1 LMRGRSSL
9 VSVRASRYGVATPFF
24 GRAWRHPDVCETTI
38 ACHEAPPGRPRGQPV
53 RESRSRTV
61 PRIADQEMRLRQL
74 VDANV
79 AVGSEASLDDVLQKT
94 VEVAARLVV
103 ARYAALGVLDRTG
116 SHLER
121 LITTGM
127 DDATRTRIGDLPS
140 DHGVLRILL
149 REARPVRVAD
159 VTKEP
164 HFFGFPRGHPPMRT
178 FLGVPIFV
186 RGVVYGDLYLAE
198 KEVGEF
204 TEADEEIVTLLAA
217 QTGITIEKVQIHE
230 GAIHWIHQLEA
241 LDELTHSVLERRED
255 VSRLLEVVARRLREL
270 IRAREVFIC
279 VPAPSGGLRVAAA
292 DGGDGDSLIGYDVP
306 SESKLA
312 KVLAR
317 GKSERID
324 SVLVDPEVDQVI
336 ARRVGGVAALFVP
349 LVFHVR
355 TIGVVCALNKNGPD
369 PRFTD
374 DDVRLAEAFSTRA
387 ALAVHL
393 SERVARETVDAILE
407 AQEAERSRIAR
418 ELHDETGSALTAV
431 LLGLSAI
438 DAAATLPEAHQAST
452 ALRETARGTLENV
465 GRLAFALRP
474 SALDEFGLVPTL
486 KDLCGRLEAQGGPKI
501 ELDVDLPAG
510 GRLPAKLET
519 AVFRITQEALTNVVK
534 HADAK
539 TVHITLAGR
548 ERSVVLAI
556 EDDGRGFSPMQAHA
570 GGLGLVGMRERVA
583 SVNGALDIESKR
595 GAGTRLTVE
604 IPLLPG

>member
-1 LMRGRSSL
+1 
-9 VSVRASRYGVATPFF
+9 VS
-24 GRAWRHPDVCETTI
+24 
-38 ACHEAPPGRPRGQPV
+38 
-53 RESRSRTV
+53 
-61 PRIADQEMRLRQL
+61 RIADREKRLRHL
-74 VDANV
+74 VEANV
-79 AVGSEASLDDVLQKT
+79 AVGSEASLDDVLQTT
-94 VEVAARLVV
+94 VEVAATLVV

-121 LITTGM
+121 LITTGI
-127 DDATRTRIGDLPS
+127 DDTTRARIGDLPS
-140 DHGVLRILL
+140 DHGVLRVLL

-164 HFFGFPRGHPPMRT
+164 HFFGFPPGHPPMRS

-186 RGVVYGDLYLAE
+186 RGIVYGDLYLAE
-198 KEVGEF
+198 KEDGEF
-204 TEADEEIVTLLAA
+204 TAADEEIVTLLAA

-230 GAIHWIHQLEA
+230 GAVHWIHQLEA
-241 LDELTHSVLERRED
+241 LDELTHNVLEKRED
-255 VSRLLEVVARRLREL
+255 VSRLLELVARRLREL
-270 IRAREVFIC
+270 IRAREVLIS
-279 VPAPSGGLRVAAA
+279 VPAASGGLRVAAA
-292 DGGDGDSLIGYDVP
+292 DGEGGADMLGYGVP

-312 KVLAR
+312 RVLAR

-324 SVLVDPEVDQVI
+324 SVLEDPEVDQVV

-349 LVFHVR
+349 LVFHER
-355 TIGVVCALNKNGPD
+355 TIGVVSAFNKNGPD

-374 DDVRLAEAFSTRA
+374 DDLRLAEAFATRA

-431 LLGLSAI
+431 LLGLAAI

-452 ALRETARGTLENV
+452 ALRETARATLENV

-474 SALDEFGLVPTL
+474 AALDEFGLVPAL
-486 KDLCGRLEAQGGPKI
+486 KDLSGSLEEQGGPKI
-501 ELDVDLPAG
+501 ELDLDLPTG
-510 GRLPAKLET
+510 KRLPAKLET

-534 HADAK
+534 HAEAR
-539 TVHITLAGR
+539 TVRISFAWR
-548 ERSVVLAI
+548 ERSVVLRI
-556 EDDGRGFSPMQAHA
+556 EDDGDGFSTAQVA
-570 GGLGLVGMRERVA
+570 GGGWGLVGMRERVA

-595 GAGTRLTVE
+595 GAGTRITAE
-604 IPLLPG
+604 IPVA